1 MIVKELDP
9 LAPHANKQV
18 QAGHRAEE
26 QMAFYLRRAF
36 GEDPK
41 IKVLNGLRLERR
53 GEVAQTDHLLISTHG
68 FILIESKSVT
78 TQIRVNEQGEWSR
91 QVGSVWQ
98 GMPSPL
104 LQVERQ
110 AELLKTL
117 LNDHVD
123 QFFRKVL
130 TLQLTFAS
138 VPFDGLVAISDIGV
152 IQRPS
157 GFATQQVLKADQITK
172 RIQEMHAAYRRA
184 SSLFSFNVRDA
195 GAEFS
200 DRNVTNLAEF
210 LLQQHR
216 PQLQLSRLEAPTE
229 SPPNSVEPPSTLAS
243 KKVVLPATQP
253 PSDRPPL
260 PRPQAAP
267 VPVPLKNSAQP
278 PAKPQVRSAPSPQPQ
293 ATPAPAIPP
302 SAGGTVPTCRACGSS
317 HLTIVYGKYGYY
329 FKCVDCDGNT
339 PIKVT
344 CANGEKAK
352 ISKQG
357 REFYIVCQDTPKPQL
372 FYVNPET

>member
-9 LAPHANKQV
+9 LAPNASKQM

-36 GEDPK
+36 SEDPK

-53 GEVAQTDHLLISTHG
+53 GEVAQIDHLLISTHG

-152 IQRPS
+152 VQRPP

-184 SSLFSFNVRDA
+184 SSLFSLNVRDA
-195 GAEFS
+195 GAEFN
-200 DRNVTNLAEF
+200 DRKVTNLAEF
-210 LLQQHR
+210 LLQQHS
-216 PQLQLSRLEAPTE
+216 PQTQLPPLEIPTAL
-229 SPPNSVEPPSTLAS
+229 PNSVKTPSISRS
-243 KKVVLPATQP
+243 KQVVLPVAKPQ
-253 PSDRPPL
+253 SDRPPL
-260 PRPQAAP
+260 PRRQVAP
-267 VPVPLKNSAQP
+267 APNTLKGSA
-278 PAKPQVRSAPSPQPQ
+278 PATVKPQPRPVPSPQSQ
-293 ATPAPAIPP
+293 VVSAGAVSP
-302 SAGGTVPTCRACGSS
+302 SAGNALAPACRTCGSS

-329 FKCVDCDGNT
+329 FKCADCEGNT

-357 REFYIVCQDTPKPQL
+357 REFYLVCQDAPQPQL
-372 FYVNPET
+372 FYINPT

>member
-9 LAPHANKQV
+9 LAPNANKQM

-53 GEVAQTDHLLISTHG
+53 GEVAQIDHLLISTHG

-110 AELLKTL
+110 AELLKAL

-152 IQRPS
+152 IQRPP

-184 SSLFSFNVRDA
+184 SSLFSLNVRDA
-195 GAEFS
+195 GAEFN
-200 DRNVTNLAEF
+200 DRKVTNLAEF
-210 LLQQHR
+210 LLQQHS
-216 PQLQLSRLEAPTE
+216 PQTQLPPLEVPTALL
-229 SPPNSVEPPSTLAS
+229 SSVEPPSISRS
-243 KKVVLPATQP
+243 KQVVLPVAKPQ
-253 PSDRPPL
+253 SDRPPL
-260 PRPQAAP
+260 PQSQMAPAP
-267 VPVPLKNSAQP
+267 VILKSSAP
-278 PAKPQVRSAPSPQPQ
+278 TTVKPQPRPVLSPQPQ
-293 ATPAPAIPP
+293 ASVPS
-302 SAGGTVPTCRACGSS
+302 SAGAALVPACRTCGSS

-329 FKCVDCDGNT
+329 FKCADCEGNT

-357 REFYIVCQDTPKPQL
+357 REFYLVCQDAPQPQL
-372 FYVNPET
+372 FYINPT